1 MDPSLLRVCFYG
13 WRTWRLLPIH
23 KRRWRW
29 SAAGLSMVRS
39 WVILEGSFVVF
50 TCAWKMLS
58 RQSKTTWNIKM
69 DKAGNI
75 CKHPVKHLVKQNVSR
90 LNVVVLC
97 LFLAHQFLTT
107 GSEGCG
113 ICEEGWKALGLKCYY
128 FSTEKLN
135 WTQSRDY
142 CAKSGSHLVIITSQT
157 ERVSVVDILRL
168 HFFSSFQ

>member
-97 LFLAHQFLTT
+97 LFLAHHRKRRLRNLWGRME
-107 GSEGCG
+107 GSWFKVLLLFHWETELNAESRLL
-113 ICEEGWKALGLKCYY
+113 CEERKPSCDYNQP
-128 FSTEKLN
+128 N
-135 WTQSRDY
+135 WTGE
-142 CAKSGSHLVIITSQT
+142 CSGHTTTAFLFQ
-157 ERVSVVDILRL
+157 
-168 HFFSSFQ
+168 FSINK